1 MARQAYYQDDLAW
14 FTTPAILTMS
24 NGPDL
29 ASSSCCAMVA
39 WAPAPACWTSAAAAV
54 CWPESCVPPDLRCA
68 CRCVAGDDRAGARVR
83 RSDEHHRNMT
93 FDADEALR
101 ILRGE
106 GVDARERASFGAEA
120 LPAGLVVLAGV
131 RR

>member
-1 MARQAYYQDDLAW
+1 MDRVTRIERTPVTARRLDLVVE
-14 FTTPAILTMS
+14 P
-24 NGPDL
+24 
-29 ASSSCCAMVA
+29 
-39 WAPAPACWTSAAAAV
+39 
-54 CWPESCVPPDLRCA
+54 
-68 CRCVAGDDRAGARVR
+68 RAEVV
-83 RSDEHHRNMT
+83 EV
-93 FDADEALR
+93 DEALR